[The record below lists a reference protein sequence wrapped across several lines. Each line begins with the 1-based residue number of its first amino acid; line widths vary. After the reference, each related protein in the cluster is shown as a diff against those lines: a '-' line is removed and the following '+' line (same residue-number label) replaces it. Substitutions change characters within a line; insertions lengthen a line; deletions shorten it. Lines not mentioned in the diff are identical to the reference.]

1 MITLTKIRNKAGLLV
16 GVIFFALLAFVLG
29 DLFRSGSSLFGD
41 DPRLLGVVAGKKI
54 MITEFEATLDKAIE
68 NEKQRQN
75 KTSLDEATIDML
87 RQQAWNQLI
96 YDNIMTEQ
104 YAKLGIAVSSDELL
118 DMVQGKNP
126 HPSVVQAFT
135 DPKTGQF
142 NPQAVVTFLKR
153 LDEDKTGETKMRWLN
168 FEKAMKAER
177 IANKYNTLVKGAMYV
192 TKSQAKRQYNE
203 EQTSANLKL
212 VIQRYAEI
220 PDSTIKVEEAD
231 ITNYYNQNKNKY
243 KQDQNVRGVEF
254 VLYEAVPSD
263 EDRLEILS
271 QIETIKKE
279 FAETKEDTSY
289 VAANSDAPAE
299 FKNYKKGAL
308 PLNIDSIMF
317 NSAPGFIYGPYFE
330 GKIVRLAKTL
340 AFVSQPD
347 SVKARHILIKIDN
360 NDKTKAKAKADSLLK
375 MVKSGAPF
383 EALAMQ
389 VSADEG
395 SKAKGGDLGWFSEG
409 TMVKPFND
417 ACFNGKKGDLTVVES
432 QFGYHLIEIL
442 DKGAETKRVRVA
454 FIDREMRP
462 SSKTYQKFYGQAS
475 EFGGKYNTAEK
486 FDKAVIDLGLN
497 KRIADFLKE
506 TDRNI
511 PGVEGARE
519 LVKWAFK
526 AEKNEISPVFE
537 FGGKYIIAKLNSVKD
552 KGVLPLDA
560 VRTEVE
566 AEAKKEKKAEILIK
580 KLNDA
585 KGAGS
590 LDAIASKLNGRVEP
604 IQNVTF
610 SAGFVPGLGREAEIS
625 AQAFILPKGKLSE
638 PIKGESGVY
647 IMQVDEVKTAPA
659 TTDYKNQINTLAQQF
674 KSRAEY
680 EVFEALK
687 EKSDIKDNRIKF
699 Y

>member
-1 MITLTKIRNKAGLLV
+1 
-16 GVIFFALLAFVLG
+16 
-29 DLFRSGSSLFGD
+29 
-41 DPRLLGVVAGKKI
+41 

-87 RQQAWNQLI
+87 RQQSWNQLI

-142 NPQAVVTFLKR
+142 NPQGVVTFLKR
-153 LDEDKTGETKMRWLN
+153 MDEDKTGETKMRWLN

-203 EQTSANLKL
+203 EQTSASLKL

-263 EDRLEILS
+263 EDRQEILS

-279 FAETKEDTSY
+279 FAETKEDTAFVS
-289 VAANSDAPAE
+289 ANSDAPAE

-317 NSAPGFIYGPYFE
+317 NSTPGFIYGPYFE
-330 GKIVRLAKTL
+330 GKMVRLAKTL
-340 AFVSQPD
+340 AFVSLPD
-347 SVKARHILIKIDN
+347 SVKARHILVKIDN
-360 NDKTKAKAKADSLLK
+360 NDKVKAKAKADSLLK
-375 MVKSGAPF
+375 MIKSGAPF

-417 ACFNGKKGDLTVVES
+417 ACFNGKKGDLTIVES

-486 FDKAVIDLGLN
+486 FDKAIIDLGLN

-526 AEKNEISPVFE
+526 AEKNQISPVFE
-537 FGGKYIIAKLNSVKD
+537 FGGKYIIAKLSSVKD

-580 KLNDA
+580 KLNES
-585 KGAGS
+585 KVAGT
-590 LDAIASKLNGRVEP
+590 LDAIASKVNGRVEP

-625 AQAFILPKGKLSE
+625 AQAFILPKGKISD

-647 IMQVDEVKTAPA
+647 IMQVDEVKAAPA
-659 TTDYKNQINTLAQQF
+659 TTDYKNQINTLAQQL